1 MTGTVLS
8 APVVVGPSLLWYTT
22 RATGVVALVLLTG
35 TVLLGVVGSARAA
48 SARWPRI
55 VTAELHRNLALT
67 AAAFVAIHV
76 ITTLLDPFA
85 PIGLAAV
92 VIPFAS
98 SYRPFWLSL
107 GTVAFDLL
115 AAVLITSLLRDRLR
129 RRTWQV
135 VHLLVYACWPVALWH
150 GLGTG
155 TDSRLPWVLGIDVIC
170 LAAVGWAVWWRLSFT
185 EHSTARTVGRVSLAA
200 FPLLTLVFV
209 AVGPMQPGWA
219 RRAGTPAALTR
230 SAATAGTG
238 SVGTGSASTGSA
250 STGTGVAAGRLAS
263 ARFTGR
269 VAVADAAGQRTIT
282 ITGRT
287 VAAPAQSF
295 VIVLH
300 GTPAG
305 QGISLTSGTVRIGAA
320 GSAGGYTGQVTG
332 LSGQRL
338 TAKVSGP
345 GGERHATFILTI
357 TGSSVTGTVSLLGDA

>member
-22 RATGVVALVLLTG
+22 RATGIVALVLLTG

-67 AAAFVAIHV
+67 AAVFVAIHV

-115 AAVLITSLLRDRLR
+115 AAVLITSMLRDRLR
-129 RRTWQV
+129 HRTWQV

-170 LAAVGWAVWWRLSFT
+170 IAAVGWAVWWRLSFT
-185 EHSTARTVGRVSLAA
+185 EHPTARTVGRVSLAA
-200 FPLLTLVFV
+200 VPLLTLVFV
-209 AVGPMQPGWA
+209 AVGPLQPGWA

-230 SAATAGTG
+230 GAATAGTG
-238 SVGTGSASTGSA
+238 SGGTGSA
-250 STGTGVAAGRLAS
+250 STGTGVAAGGLAS
-263 ARFTGR
+263 ARFTGQ
-269 VAVADAAGQRTIT
+269 VAVTDAAGQRTIT

-287 VAAPAQSF
+287 VAAPAESF
-295 VIVLH
+295 LIVLH

-305 QGISLTSGTVRIGAA
+305 QGISLTSGTVRIGPA
-320 GSAGGYTGQVTG
+320 GSAAGYTGQVTG
-332 LSGQRL
+332 LSGQQL

>member
-22 RATGVVALVLLTG
+22 RATGIVALVLLTG

-67 AAAFVAIHV
+67 AAVFVAIHV

-85 PIGLAAV
+85 PIGLGAV

-135 VHLLVYACWPVALWH
+135 VHLLVYVCWPVALWH

-155 TDSRLPWVLGIDVIC
+155 TDSRLPWVLGIDAIC

-185 EHSTARTVGRVSLAA
+185 EHPMARTVARVSLAA

-209 AVGPMQPGWA
+209 AAGPLQPGWA
-219 RRAGTPAALTR
+219 RRAGTPVALT
-230 SAATAGTG
+230 SGAATAGT
-238 SVGTGSASTGSA
+238 ASTGGAGSGDSGA
-250 STGTGVAAGRLAS
+250 GVAGAGRLAN

-269 VAVADAAGQRTIT
+269 VAVADAAGRRTIT

-287 VAAPAQSF
+287 VALPAQSI
-295 VIVLH
+295 VIVLD

-305 QGISLTSGTVRIGAA
+305 QGINLTGGTVRIGAT
-320 GSAGGYTGQVTG
+320 GSAAGYIGQVTG
-332 LSGQRL
+332 LSGQQL

-345 GGERHATFILTI
+345 GGERHARFTLTI
-357 TGSSVTGTVSLLGDA
+357 TGSSVTGTVSLLGDS